1 MDAMD
6 GARQPSGV
14 VQMAERWTHN
24 PQVAGSSPVPATTNG
39 KLQRKENRDEMQDLM
54 VDGKAMSTDEMAFQG
69 RENTKDIHGLKLA
82 VYGDNNGN
90 RGIIRRV
97 DDIEHQT
104 KFIKKQNWV
113 IIAMLLGLYVEFIK
127 SLLGN

>member
-1 MDAMD
+1 M
-6 GARQPSGV
+6 
-14 VQMAERWTHN
+14 
-24 PQVAGSSPVPATTNG
+24 
-39 KLQRKENRDEMQDLM
+39 K
-54 VDGKAMSTDEMAFQG
+54 VDGRLISTDELAFQV
-69 RENTKDIHGLKLA
+69 RENTSDIHGLKLA

-113 IIAMLLGLYVEFIK
+113 IIAMLLGLYVEFVK